1 MNEKAY
7 ATIDPMNIIKEEEKF
22 TKIDEHLVITKNK
35 ELELTRLDVNKD
47 YSNQSQSEQIS
58 EFHLIPG

>member
-1 MNEKAY
+1 
-7 ATIDPMNIIKEEEKF
+7 MNIIKEEEKF
-22 TKIDEHLVITKNK
+22 TTIDEHLVITKNK